1 MVAHVHTPSDL
12 GGIMSGPVVKIN
24 KDLELDGALVLVCFP
39 SVGMVSSIVAHYFI
53 DNLDLKFVGGVV
65 DERLPSICLVK
76 DGAPMP
82 AIRIYA
88 GEPVCRVDD
97 CDKLVIIM
105 TELVIAPN
113 LAHGIAEAMLEWSKA
128 SNAVMGVLIDA
139 FAQGGGP
146 AMNGQSPVVDYED
159 TDAIDLLGIGSTAA
173 MRERL
178 EAMEVPLLQHGVI
191 NGVSAALLS
200 EARRRRLEVMSL
212 LVEAET
218 RFPDARA
225 AAELI
230 KVLDHLL
237 PIMDLDES
245 PLNEEAE
252 ELEAQ
257 IKAMME
263 TQVTPEPSPSSNPM
277 LYG

>member
-1 MVAHVHTPSDL
+1 
-12 GGIMSGPVVKIN
+12 
-24 KDLELDGALVLVCFP
+24 
-39 SVGMVSSIVAHYFI
+39 
-53 DNLDLKFVGGVV
+53 
-65 DERLPSICLVK
+65 
-76 DGAPMP
+76 
-82 AIRIYA
+82 
-88 GEPVCRVDD
+88 
-97 CDKLVIIM
+97 
-105 TELVIAPN
+105 
-113 LAHGIAEAMLEWSKA
+113 
-128 SNAVMGVLIDA
+128 
-139 FAQGGGP
+139 
-146 AMNGQSPVVDYED
+146 MNGQSPVVDYED

-225 AAELI
+225 AELI

-245 PLNEEAE
+245 PLIEEAE

>member
-1 MVAHVHTPSDL
+1 
-12 GGIMSGPVVKIN
+12 
-24 KDLELDGALVLVCFP
+24 
-39 SVGMVSSIVAHYFI
+39 
-53 DNLDLKFVGGVV
+53 
-65 DERLPSICLVK
+65 
-76 DGAPMP
+76 MP

-218 RFPDARA
+218 RFPDARVPPRNSSRSSTTCFRSWISTRA
-225 AAELI
+225 
-230 KVLDHLL
+230 
-237 PIMDLDES
+237 
-245 PLNEEAE
+245 
-252 ELEAQ
+252 
-257 IKAMME
+257 
-263 TQVTPEPSPSSNPM
+263 PSSRRRRNSRRRSRR
-277 LYG
+277 